1 MGEIISGLFSGFRI
15 IDVIDIAIVSFIIYK
30 VLGFV
35 RSTRAEQ
42 LAKGLLVIVVAAF
55 VSSPAVL
62 DL

>member
-30 VLGFV
+30 VLGFI

-42 LAKGLLVIVVAAF
+42 LGLLT
-55 VSSPAVL
+55 SSPPRASAL
-62 DL
+62 ILS